1 MRTILKSLFLTA
13 ALLALGT
20 GIGVATVSPAS
31 AGVII
36 HD

>member
-1 MRTILKSLFLTA
+1 MRTTLKSLFLAT

-20 GIGVATVSPAS
+20 GIGVATMSPAS